1 MLPILLLA
9 VCIILQVTALVLG
22 LFLFSGSY
30 WRRFWLV
37 LNVFLVIIGLRRS
50 ILTALAIYNQSMTPS
65 TIMAEVIMV
74 TTLALI
80 FTAGYLLLHFMFK
93 SIEKSEAE
101 LREKEAR
108 FRGII
113 ENTSAGYFF
122 FDKEGIYRDVNRA
135 WLTIH
140 GYDSPQ
146 EIIGKHYSFTRMEEK
161 PEVEHNYREM
171 IQAGKPIPS
180 GETSCRRKDG
190 TLCFHT
196 FSMHP
201 VFQEGKI
208 VGVEGFV
215 IDTTEYKK
223 AEQALRESEE
233 KYHTLFASSRDA
245 LMTMDVATGRF
256 IAGNPS
262 TLEMF
267 GIKDEAEFCRYTP
280 WDLSPEYQPD
290 GRLSEEKASEIM
302 DLVKRDGSHY
312 FEWTHRR
319 LNGETFFATVMLT
332 LVTISNETIIQ
343 ATVRDITERKKAEQA
358 LRESE
363 ERYNQLAMLNRT
375 ITWEMDA
382 SALCTYVSD
391 VVEPVL
397 GYKPEEIV
405 GKIHCYELGPKSE
418 WEKRKK
424 NAFEIY
430 GRKEPYRNY
439 ENKVT
444 TKDGRIVW
452 LSSNGIP
459 ILDKDGALLGYRG
472 MDTDITERKRMQE
485 EKERLQEQF
494 VHTQKIECVGRLA
507 GGIAHDYNN
516 KLGIILGY
524 LEIAMR
530 HAGSNE
536 SLRNSLQKIETAAKS
551 SVDLT
556 RQILTFARKQAV
568 APQQIDLNETVD
580 GLLGMMQK
588 IIGEEI
594 ELVWKPESAEPW
606 INIDPVQVDQILANL
621 LLNARDAIAGIG
633 VITVE
638 TADALIDEAYCQSNT
653 EAVPGDFVCL
663 IVSDTGCGMDKET
676 QANIFEPFYTT
687 KEIGEGTGLGLSTV
701 YGIVKQ
707 NNGFI
712 NVYSEPGQG
721 TTFKIYFPRCADLL
735 SFVALPEAE
744 TVTEEVHAAVLL
756 VEDEGDLL
764 DLCKFMLETQGYEVF
779 AARTPA
785 EAVEI
790 VQSHQG
796 GIQLVITDVVLPTMN
811 GRELVKTLLSHD
823 ANLKVL
829 YMSGYTAD
837 TITHRG
843 ILESG
848 VHFLQKP
855 FSSNQLAAKVQEALY
870 DA

>member
-1 MLPILLLA
+1 M
-9 VCIILQVTALVLG
+9 
-22 LFLFSGSY
+22 
-30 WRRFWLV
+30 
-37 LNVFLVIIGLRRS
+37 
-50 ILTALAIYNQSMTPS
+50 
-65 TIMAEVIMV
+65 
-74 TTLALI
+74 
-80 FTAGYLLLHFMFK
+80 
-93 SIEKSEAE
+93 
-101 LREKEAR
+101 
-108 FRGII
+108 
-113 ENTSAGYFF
+113 
-122 FDKEGIYRDVNRA
+122 NRA
-135 WLTIH
+135 WLEMH
-140 GYDSPQ
+140 GYDSPE
-146 EIIGKHYSFTRMEEK
+146 EIIGKHYSFTRIEEK
-161 PEVEHNYREM
+161 PEVEQKYREM
-171 IQAGKPIPS
+171 ILTGKSIPS
-180 GETSCRRKDG
+180 GEASCRRKDG
-190 TLCFHT
+190 SLCFHT

-215 IDTTEYKK
+215 IDTTERKH

-233 KYHTLFASSRDA
+233 KYHALFVGSRDA
-245 LMTMDVATGRF
+245 LMTMTVDTARF
-256 IAGNPS
+256 IASNPS

-267 GIKDEAEFCRYTP
+267 AIKDETEFRRYTP

-290 GRLSEEKASEIM
+290 GRRSEEKASEIM
-302 DLVKRDGSHY
+302 NLVKREGSHY
-312 FEWTHRR
+312 FEWIHKR

-332 LVTISNETIIQ
+332 LVNIGDETIIQ
-343 ATVRDITERKKAEQA
+343 ATVRDITDRKKAEQA

-363 ERYNQLAMLNRT
+363 ERYEQLATLNRT

-382 SALCTYVSD
+382 DGLCTYISN

-397 GYKPEEIV
+397 GYKPEELI
-405 GKIHCYELGPKSE
+405 GKRHCFELGPESE
-418 WEKRKK
+418 WEKRKRR
-424 NAFEIY
+424 ALDLY
-430 GRKEPYRNY
+430 ARKEPYRNY

-444 TKDGRIVW
+444 DKDGRIVW

-459 ILDKDGALLGYRG
+459 LLDKDGNLLGYRG

-536 SLRNSLQKIETAAKS
+536 PLRNSLHKIETAAKS

-638 TADALIDEAYCQSNT
+638 TADAVIDEAYCQSNT

-687 KEIGEGTGLGLSTV
+687 KEVGEGTGLGLSTV

-735 SFVALPEAE
+735 SFVALPVAEA
-744 TVTEEVHAAVLL
+744 VKEEVHANVLL

-764 DLCKFMLETQGYEVF
+764 DLCKLMLETQGYKVF
-779 AARTPA
+779 TASAPD
-785 EAVEI
+785 EALETVKNHEA
-790 VQSHQG
+790 

-811 GRELVKTLLSHD
+811 GRDLIAKLLEI
-823 ANLKVL
+823 NPGLKVL

-855 FSSNQLAAKVQEALY
+855 FSSSQLAAKVQEALY